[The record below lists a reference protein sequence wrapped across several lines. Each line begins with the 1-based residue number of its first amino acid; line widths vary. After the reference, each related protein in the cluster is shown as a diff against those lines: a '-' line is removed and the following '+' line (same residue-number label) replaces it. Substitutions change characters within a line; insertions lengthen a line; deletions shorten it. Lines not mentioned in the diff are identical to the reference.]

1 MSEKAIE
8 YGSLTMKSLSF
19 LYQSHISRLQREQRC
34 TKNGKYVPT
43 GNHFIAQSNIVPV
56 CTIYATLV
64 TITTT
69 TLVERMWIQLFFATG
84 IDKMVFCDVY
94 MLGVLQPLVL

>member
-19 LYQSHISRLQREQRC
+19 LYQSHTSRLQREQRC

-56 CTIYATLV
+56 CTLYATLV
-64 TITTT
+64 TMATTT
-69 TLVERMWIQLFFATG
+69 IVKRMWTKLFLSTG
-84 IDKMVFCDVY
+84 IDEMDFYDDV
-94 MLGVLQPLVL
+94 P